1 MNKRTLWLHSL
12 VLSTV
17 LAGSAFAYQDQDAA
31 SGSKKNS
38 SDSSVPADNT
48 KVNKRD
54 RNKSEP
60 TAGQQSNAKSDR
72 ELTRQIRQALV
83 KDKDLSTYAHNIKVI
98 TRNGAVTLKGPVRSE
113 DEKKAVEAKAA
124 EVAGGA
130 SITNQLEVAPPKHSK
145 EKTTKTS

>member
-1 MNKRTLWLHSL
+1 MHQYR
-12 VLSTV
+12 
-17 LAGSAFAYQDQDAA
+17 GRRIAFALAIVAALLNPLVAAA
-31 SGSKKNS
+31 SQTA
-38 SDSSVPADNT
+38 PDNT

-72 ELTRQIRQALV
+72 ELTRKIRQALV

-98 TRNGAVTLKGPVRSE
+98 TSGGAVTLKGPVRSE

-124 EVAGGA
+124 EAAGGA
-130 SITNQLEVAPPKHSK
+130 SITSQIEVAPPKHVK
-145 EKTTKTS
+145 R

>member
-1 MNKRTLWLHSL
+1 MKKRTLWLQSL
-12 VLSTV
+12 VLSTA
-17 LAGSAFAYQDQDAA
+17 LMGTAFAYQDQDAA
-31 SGSKKNS
+31 SAQKR
-38 SDSSVPADNT
+38 DSSVPADNT

-72 ELTRQIRQALV
+72 ELTRKIRQALV

-98 TRNGAVTLKGPVRSE
+98 TSGGAVTLKGPVRSE

-124 EVAGGA
+124 EAAGGA
-130 SITNQLEVAPPKHSK
+130 SITSQIEVAPPKHKSK
-145 EKTTKTS
+145 DKTT

>member
-1 MNKRTLWLHSL
+1 MKKRTFGLQSL
-12 VLSTV
+12 VLSTA
-17 LAGSAFAYQDQDAA
+17 LMGTAFAYQDQDAA
-31 SGSKKNS
+31 SAQKT
-38 SDSSVPADNT
+38 DSSVPADNT

-72 ELTRQIRQALV
+72 ELTRKIRQALV

-98 TRNGAVTLKGPVRSE
+98 TSGGAVTLKGPVRSE

-124 EVAGGA
+124 EAAGGA
-130 SITNQLEVAPPKHSK
+130 SITSQIEVAPPKHKSK
-145 EKTTKTS
+145 DKTT